1 MKLKSQCILLSILML
16 SGCATPQSRAPV
28 VNSANAQIE
37 AQKQREMVIEDYM
50 TSYKKLQVVASKV
63 VVSGAKLCGDKVSP
77 YFGIS
82 TWNQDAFQKEWKTA
96 VQSKYGLTE
105 SVHIANVASGSV
117 SDKAGLKEGD
127 VIVSIDGWT
136 PSIGKDAPGK
146 FDEKLA
152 QIGKYGTPVEFII
165 RRGAVEKKIAVTP
178 TQACDFKVELSPADE
193 KNAHADG
200 KKIVIYKGM
209 MDFFKTDEETAL
221 VVSHELAHN
230 SMKHIDAQKK
240 NALLSGFFG
249 LLVDVAAAA
258 GGVNTGGD
266 FTRMAADAGAR
277 AYSVEFEQEADYVGL
292 YFMANAGYRIDDAPY
307 FWRRM
312 ATINAQGISMKSSHP
327 TSPDRFVALESA
339 VQEIN
344 QKIANHQPLKP
355 EMKGSSGAK

>member
-16 SGCATPQSRAPV
+16 TGCATPQSRAPV

-63 VVSGAKLCGDKVSP
+63 VVSGAKLCGEKVAP
-77 YFGIS
+77 YFGLS
-82 TWNQDAFQKEWKTA
+82 TWNQEAFQKEWRTA

-105 SVHIANVASGSV
+105 GVHISNIASGSS
-117 SDKAGLKEGD
+117 SDIAGLKEGD
-127 VIVSIDGWT
+127 IIVSIDEWIA
-136 PSIGKDAPGK
+136 PSGKDAIAK
-146 FDEKLA
+146 FEEKLA
-152 QIGKYGTPVEFII
+152 QIGKYGTPVAFVVK
-165 RRGAVEKKIAVTP
+165 RGGVEKKVSVTP
-178 TQACDFKVELSPADE
+178 TQACDFKVELSQADE
-193 KNAHADG
+193 KNAYADG

-209 MDFFKTDEETAL
+209 MDFFKSDEETAL

-240 NALLSGFFG
+240 NALLGGFFG
-249 LLVDVAAAA
+249 ALVDIAAAA
-258 GGVNTGGD
+258 GGVNTNGE
-266 FTRMAADAGAR
+266 FTRMTMNAGAG

-312 ATINAQGISMKSSHP
+312 ATINMQGISMKTSHP

-339 VQEIN
+339 VKEIN

-355 EMKGSSGAK
+355 EMKGSTGAQ